1 MDSCF
6 RKKQRTH
13 LPVMTMALKNKTS
26 LVIKAMHSI
35 HPHKLSPT
43 HESRLKQL
51 IRNFIMKINLRFNM
65 KKHQAP
71 YISWTKGHNLVKQL
85 WQRTLIGRGFR
96 EDSPMKRKQ
105 AAIALMLAIHSGA
118 RWVDI
123 IRLQWQDIRIIN
135 TPTHQLME
143 IDLRLTKGNITN
155 DIPQRLQFSSLR
167 TCKTKYCPI
176 KMLKLFWILMD
187 KPSMGFVVSA
197 PTRTWL
203 NDVEQNKLG
212 TSLINQVQGMA
223 RRMGWSEDQ
232 LPTMHSPRVSMVIRL
247 YNLKV
252 PEWQIIKFM
261 NWKTP
266 EMLHYYVNVRDQ
278 RSASAPA
285 TRLANSSV
293 EALEFTE
300 EFLF

>member
-1 MDSCF
+1 MDSCY
-6 RKKQRTH
+6 RKKQRTN
-13 LPVMTMALKNKTS
+13 LPVMTNALKNKTS
-26 LVIKAMHSI
+26 LIIKAMHTI
-35 HPHKLSPT
+35 HPHQMTPT
-43 HESRLKQL
+43 QESRLKQL
-51 IRNFIMKINLRFNM
+51 IRSFIIKVNLRFNM

-71 YISWTKGHNLVKQL
+71 YISWTKGHELVKQL
-85 WQRTLIGRGFR
+85 WNKKLTGRGFR
-96 EDSPMKRKQ
+96 VNSQLKRKQ

-123 IRLQWQDIRIIN
+123 IRLQWQDIRIIE

-143 IDLRLTKGNITN
+143 IDLRLTKGNLTN
-155 DIPQRLQFSSLR
+155 DIPQRLQFSSLH

-187 KPSMGFVVSA
+187 KPSIGFIVSA
-197 PTRTWL
+197 PTRQWL
-203 NDVEQNKLG
+203 NEIEQEKLG
-212 TSLINQVQGMA
+212 ISLINQVQQMA
-223 RRMGWSEDQ
+223 RRLQWPESQ
-232 LPTMHSPRVSMVIRL
+232 VPTKHSPRVSMVIRL

-261 NWKTP
+261 NWKTS

-285 TRLANSSV
+285 TRLANSSI
-293 EALEFTE
+293 EALEFSE